1 MREVLER
8 IRGLRALLMAAL
20 LALALVAIACGS
32 DDSDDSGGSTSGSGG
47 GAETIEIGGL
57 APLSGV
63 NSEAGEPQQLGM
75 EIAVDDYNKAGGIE
89 VGGKK
94 YKLALTTED
103 SGSDNTT
110 ITAATTKLTRDEG
123 IKYLIGPVNA
133 AAEAPGLAPVS
144 QKAGALLL
152 AMYPQQIL
160 AGEVDQF
167 PYVFNV
173 KPDTPSAASG
183 FASGVPILFPDTK
196 RVFILM
202 ENSAAGKAQVEMG
215 YVPYLKSKGIDVE
228 VLYYNK
234 GTVKDYT
241 GFLTKAKAFDPD
253 VLMYGYEYSASLAI
267 LKQALQLGVAD
278 AYYDMTGACC
288 DAALKDAIG
297 KPIDKPAGFLAS
309 PRSLTYTSNPEIKEF
324 GEKLKA
330 KIGRD
335 FELKDSVS
343 IIAYYQVQLIAEAM
357 KAAGSTDVAKIADSM
372 VGSTFETIYGDVTFT
387 EAHNAAAVVE
397 DVCVVQP
404 GSDPE
409 CQDLHLPPADFKPEQ

>member
-1 MREVLER
+1 MMERVLGR
-8 IRGLRALLMAAL
+8 RSAVLAA
-20 LALALVAIACGS
+20 VAVLSLGAAACGS
-32 DDSDDSGGSTSGSGG
+32 DDSSDSGGSGDSGG
-47 GAETIEIGGL
+47 AGTIKIGGL

-63 NSEAGEPQQLGM
+63 NSEAGEPQQIGM

-94 YKLALTTED
+94 YKLDLTTDD
-103 SGSDNTT
+103 SGSDNTS
-110 ITAATTKLTRDEG
+110 ITAATTKMTRDEG
-123 IKYLIGPVNA
+123 IKYVIGPVNA
-133 AAEAPGLAPVS
+133 AAEAPGIAPVA
-144 QKAGALLL
+144 QKSGALLL

-202 ENSAAGKAQVEMG
+202 ENSAAGHAQVDMG
-215 YVPYLKSKGIDVE
+215 YIPYLKSKGIDVD

-234 GTVKDYT
+234 GSVKDYT
-241 GFLTKAKAFDPD
+241 GFLTKAKAFNPD

-267 LKQALQLGVAD
+267 LKQALQLDVAD

-288 DAALKDAIG
+288 DAALKDAVG

-309 PRSLTYTSNPEIKEF
+309 PRSLTYTSNPEIQEF
-324 GEKLKA
+324 GKKMKA
-330 KIGRD
+330 KINRD
-335 FELKDSVS
+335 FELKDSVA

-357 KAAGSTDVAKIADSM
+357 KAAGSTDVAKIADTM
-372 VGSTFETIYGDVTFT
+372 VGHTFKTIYGDVTFT
-387 EAHNAAAVVE
+387 PQHNAKAVVE
-397 DVCVVQP
+397 DVCLVEP
-404 GSDPE
+404 GSQPK
-409 CQDLHLPPADFKPEQ
+409 CQDLHLPPVDYKAAK